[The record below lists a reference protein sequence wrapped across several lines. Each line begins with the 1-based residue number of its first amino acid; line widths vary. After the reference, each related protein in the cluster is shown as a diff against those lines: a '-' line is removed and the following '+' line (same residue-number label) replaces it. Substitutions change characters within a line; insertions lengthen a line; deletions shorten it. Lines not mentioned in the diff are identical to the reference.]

1 MNSQICVF
9 IIMTEMQ
16 KKLKWNEQKYNYTVN
31 VVEVGLILVGEVG
44 KLFLVHR

>member
-1 MNSQICVF
+1 
-9 IIMTEMQ
+9 MQ